1 MPDQDASPSARETEL
16 LEAAYRYAL
25 EHGLGD
31 LSLRPLASA
40 IGSSPRV
47 LLYLFGSKDGLV
59 RALLARARA
68 DELQLLARLYRADR
82 ADAGDG
88 TGLADAAER
97 VWSWLA
103 APEHRALLTLWIEGY
118 ARSLVD
124 PAGPWAGFARATVE
138 DWLAVLATAQPL
150 TERDTPT
157 GQAQRTVVLAV
168 LRGALL
174 DLLATGELE
183 RTTAAVHQ
191 QLTAPARSRQ
201 HLPEMTKRSTARY
214 AFERR
219 RHDWRAQNEPEQDLD
234 SGSSLD
240 SN

>member
-1 MPDQDASPSARETEL
+1 MPDQDTSSSARKIEL

-31 LSLRPLASA
+31 MSLRPLASA

-68 DELQLLARLYRADR
+68 DELQLLARLDETDR
-82 ADAGDG
+82 PDEGDG
-88 TGLADAAER
+88 AGLFTLAEQ

-103 APEHRALLTLWIEGY
+103 AAEHRALLTLWVEGY

-124 PAGPWAGFARATVE
+124 PDGPWKGFARATVE
-138 DWLAVLATAQPL
+138 DWLAVLGTAQSA
-150 TERDTPT
+150 TERDAPS
-157 GQAQRTVVLAV
+157 GQARRTVVLAV

-174 DLLATGELE
+174 DLLATGDVE
-183 RTTAAVHQ
+183 RTTDAVHQ
-191 QLTAPARSRQ
+191 QLTALGHRSAAMAA
-201 HLPEMTKRSTARY
+201 EDTYS
-214 AFERR
+214 
-219 RHDWRAQNEPEQDLD
+219 
-234 SGSSLD
+234 
-240 SN
+240 